1 MPEINLKETV
11 ERRREEE
18 RRRYQEE
25 EEEEEEKER
34 ERKRE
39 RERNS
44 GSGSG
49 SGHETRRR
57 RKIAMPTKMVL
68 DRETALLV
76 TYGEDMMKF
85 TEKNL
90 NETMTKKQKIS
101 LLEARAWDQ
110 TKEENSSK
118 DWSKW
123 HRHCG
128 ERQRQAPLEMR
139 RELSESKEFQ
149 QVGRSSKKGRL
160 KKKKNDRASQ
170 NMLRFLKQREERRD
184 NDAWYSDARNAEPKL
199 ASQWYQYLER
209 HEWKSPIV
217 GRTTVVGGLLDD
229 GGGGSEVVVS
239 GL

>member
-11 ERRREEE
+11 ERGREEE
-18 RRRYQEE
+18 RRRYQEAE
-25 EEEEEEKER
+25 EEGEERER

-39 RERNS
+39 RERN
-44 GSGSG
+44 SGSG

-110 TKEENSSK
+110 TKKENSSK